1 MSAGNRARPGLA
13 EVLTV
18 WILFGVVTLE
28 VWVTYARLP
37 TRELYNV
44 SESGFE
50 GGAGRALVLLNF
62 PLALVAIALLA
73 IVADRLRGRLA
84 LVALAAA
91 ILCVIVVVPG
101 VVDQDDLDAKAAN
114 ALPALGVLIAVVLT
128 GLALARGGIG
138 ASRPF
143 GGGWDVARAALAVVI
158 LLASIPWIAAELG
171 FYLSDTPGL
180 RSIFMSGQVRPEPG
194 HPDIRAV
201 HLGHHHGM
209 DGALLALSAL
219 ALSRVVPQIRGRRLR
234 LALGFYVALMFVYGL
249 ANALQDF
256 WLEQLVKRG
265 TTSLK
270 IPSMIVPTLSWAWLA
285 ILGAALVIQF
295 AAWRVGSLGKPP
307 EEGVP

>member
-18 WILFGVVTLE
+18 WILFGVVTLL

-44 SESGFE
+44 SGSGFE
-50 GGAGRALVLLNF
+50 GGVSRALVLLNF
-62 PLALVAIALLA
+62 PLALVTIALLA

-91 ILCVIVVVPG
+91 ILCVIVALPG

-114 ALPALGVLIAVVLT
+114 ALPALGVLIAGVLT

-180 RSIFMSGQVRPEPG
+180 RSIFMSGQVTPEPG

>member
-28 VWVTYARLP
+28 VWVTYAHLP

-44 SESGFE
+44 SGSGFE
-50 GGAGRALVLLNF
+50 GGVSRALVLLNF
-62 PLALVAIALLA
+62 PLALVTIALLA

-128 GLALARGGIG
+128 GLALARRGIG

-143 GGGWDVARAALAVVI
+143 GGGWDVARAALAAVI

>member
-44 SESGFE
+44 SGSGFE
-50 GGAGRALVLLNF
+50 GGVSRALVLLNF

-73 IVADRLRGRLA
+73 IVADRLSGRLA

-114 ALPALGVLIAVVLT
+114 ALPALGVLIAGVLT

-143 GGGWDVARAALAVVI
+143 GGGWDVARAALAGVI

-219 ALSRVVPQIRGRRLR
+219 ALSRVVQQIRGRRLR

>member
-18 WILFGVVTLE
+18 WILFGVVALE

-37 TRELYNV
+37 ARELYNV
-44 SESGFE
+44 GGSGFE

-73 IVADRLRGRLA
+73 VVADRLRGRLA

-138 ASRPF
+138 SSRPF
-143 GGGWDVARAALAVVI
+143 GGGWDVARAILAVVI
-158 LLASIPWIAAELG
+158 LVGSIPWIAAELG
-171 FYLSDTPGL
+171 FYLSDAPLL

-219 ALSRVVPQIRGRRLR
+219 ALSRVVPQIRGRLR

-285 ILGAALVIQF
+285 ILVAALVIQF
-295 AAWRVGSLGKPP
+295 AAWRVGSLGRPP
-307 EEGVP
+307 EEGAP